1 MIDIHTHLIPNVD
14 DGSKD
19 LETTLEIFKEA
30 KEAGFTDI
38 ILTSHYMTDY
48 YETKADELI
57 SWKDKLQEIIEEKNM
72 GLKLYSG
79 MEIYITEELD
89 KLMKDG
95 KLLTLANSKYILI
108 ELPMVTNINYFDY
121 IHYFFDTI
129 GIKVIIAHPERYKM
143 VQENPDI
150 VNEYIE
156 KGCLM
161 QCNYG
166 SILGSYGKHAKKAV
180 KYLLKKNLVHF
191 IATDC
196 HNKGGLYLRVPEAL
210 KKIKKIVG
218 EDKLYEIT
226 TLNQQKILNNEEW
239 ED

>member
-108 ELPMVTNINYFDY
+108 ELPMVTNIIFL
-121 IHYFFDTI
+121 I
-129 GIKVIIAHPERYKM
+129 
-143 VQENPDI
+143 Q
-150 VNEYIE
+150 
-156 KGCLM
+156 
-161 QCNYG
+161 
-166 SILGSYGKHAKKAV
+166 
-180 KYLLKKNLVHF
+180 
-191 IATDC
+191 
-196 HNKGGLYLRVPEAL
+196 
-210 KKIKKIVG
+210 
-218 EDKLYEIT
+218 
-226 TLNQQKILNNEEW
+226 
-239 ED
+239 